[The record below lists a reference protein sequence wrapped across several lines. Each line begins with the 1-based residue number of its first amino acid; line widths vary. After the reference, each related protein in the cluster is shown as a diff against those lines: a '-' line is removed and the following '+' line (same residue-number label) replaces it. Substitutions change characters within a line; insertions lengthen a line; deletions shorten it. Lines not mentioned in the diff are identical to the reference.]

1 MPSKNSIIVISVV
14 ILSFLLGTFIWG
26 AQAPKPEILDME
38 MIAMLKDLYGEDLV
52 RKEFGEAVLEECK
65 KINFFPDS
73 EMRKYFPYDY
83 EDENGFVSEEMLKQ
97 FQEDEKK
104 GLAVMDGNY
113 KYKTGRFANRK

>member
-1 MPSKNSIIVISVV
+1 MSNRNIIVVV
-14 ILSFLLGTFIWG
+14 SIMIFG
-26 AQAPKPEILDME
+26 AVFYSIFFPGAPKPEVLDME

-65 KINFFPDS
+65 KIEFFPDS

-83 EDENGFVSEEMLKQ
+83 EDENGFVSEEMRKQ
-97 FQEDEKK
+97 FEIDQAK

-113 KYKTGRFANRK
+113 KYKTGRFANRKD

>member
-1 MPSKNSIIVISVV
+1 
-14 ILSFLLGTFIWG
+14 
-26 AQAPKPEILDME
+26 
-38 MIAMLKDLYGEDLV
+38 MIAMMKDLYGEDLV
-52 RKEFGEAVLEECK
+52 RKEFGDAVLEECK